1 MVHGPVANAHRMDGV
16 KELIDEHKDQLPS
29 ELTEKP
35 TEKLVEAPEA
45 RKADEDGKP
54 ELVQA
59 TVTTV
64 TAVPYETVIDEPCK
78 TQPGVK
84 LIHSTNRRILEV
96 HDDEAMRQLISPG
109 SKEIKSVENADLH
122 PWHVN
127 WLEQNPGKPL
137 VVGTGGATG
146 PLDGMDAPKGLLIV
160 HSVEP
165 LKPTAKRAREE

>member
-1 MVHGPVANAHRMDGV
+1 MDGV

-59 TVTTV
+59 TVTAV
-64 TAVPYETVIDEPCK
+64 TAVPYETVIDEPRK

-96 HDDEAMRQLISPG
+96 HDDEAMHI
-109 SKEIKSVENADLH
+109 KEIKSVENADLH

-137 VVGTGGATG
+137 VLGTGAMG
-146 PLDGMDAPKGLLIV
+146 PLEKHDEPKGLLIL
-160 HSVEP
+160 HSIEP
-165 LKPTAKRAREE
+165 LRPTAKRAREE

>member
-1 MVHGPVANAHRMDGV
+1 MVHANARAHRMDGV

-64 TAVPYETVIDEPCK
+64 TAVPYETVIDEPRK

-96 HDDEAMRQLISPG
+96 HDDEAMHQLISSG

-137 VVGTGGATG
+137 VLGMGTMG
-146 PLDGMDAPKGLLIV
+146 PLTGQEEPKGLLIL
-160 HSVEP
+160 HSIEP
-165 LKPTAKRAREE
+165 LRPTAKRAREE

>member
-1 MVHGPVANAHRMDGV
+1 MDDV

-35 TEKLVEAPEA
+35 TEKLAETAEA
-45 RKADEDGKP
+45 RKADEDGGP

-64 TAVPYETVIDEPCK
+64 TAVPYETVTDEPRK

-84 LIHSTNRRILEV
+84 LVHSTNRRILEV
-96 HDDEAMRQLISPG
+96 HDDEAMH

-137 VVGTGGATG
+137 VLGTGAMG
-146 PLDGMDAPKGLLIV
+146 PLEKHDEPKGLLIL
-160 HSVEP
+160 HSIEP
-165 LKPTAKRAREE
+165 LRPTAKRAREE